1 MALFPVRNGHDDDEP
16 KVEQFI
22 CPNMSIAPADRAP
35 RAIAEQRNIPQVR
48 HQVNIQPPTGTFVH
62 DLCITGTTS
71 GTRLGAL
78 FRPEKMP
85 PQRESTHFR
94 SFGGEC
100 CTAL

>member
-1 MALFPVRNGHDDDEP
+1 
-16 KVEQFI
+16 
-22 CPNMSIAPADRAP
+22 MSIAPADRAP